1 VFKEN
6 NMKAIRSTRRTRIV
20 NLFQV
25 LNLRRSRARVFQE
38 EHQNS
43 SEEGTEGQSPLEAKP
58 AKKSEEIAQ
67 GMCKSGLIPNPKAQ
81 EE

>member
-1 VFKEN
+1 
-6 NMKAIRSTRRTRIV
+6 V

-25 LNLRRSRARVFQE
+25 LKLKRSHERVFQE
-38 EHQNS
+38 EHQKS
-43 SEEGTEGQSPLEAKP
+43 SEEGTEGPSPLEAKP

-67 GMCKSGLIPNPKAQ
+67 GVCKSGLIPSPKAQ